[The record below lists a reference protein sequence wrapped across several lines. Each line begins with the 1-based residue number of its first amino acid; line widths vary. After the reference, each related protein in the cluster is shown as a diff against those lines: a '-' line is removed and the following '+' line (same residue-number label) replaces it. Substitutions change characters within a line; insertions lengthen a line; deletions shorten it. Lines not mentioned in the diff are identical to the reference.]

1 MLNTVLKYAQENECS
16 DIHLVA
22 NMPPMVRHVGELVRL
37 NLPVL
42 TNDDVYEIIKNF
54 LNETQK
60 EFYDKGNDV
69 DTSFTDDVG
78 QRYRLNIFRQ
88 RDSYALVMRLL
99 KNKIPTIDELNLPP
113 ILKSLAL
120 EPRGLVLVTG
130 PTGSGKSTTL
140 AAMIDYINTNKAK
153 HILTLEDP
161 IEYIHTSKK
170 SLVNQREIHRDAID
184 FHSSLRSA
192 LREDPDVI
200 LVGEMRDHE
209 TISLAV
215 TAAETGHLVFST
227 LHTTGAANT
236 VDRIID
242 AFPPH
247 QQSQIRSQLSG
258 VLKGVVSQ
266 ALLPKTDK
274 SGRIAVHEIMLM
286 TDAIGNLIRENKIVQ
301 INTAI
306 QTGLRIGMQTFEGN
320 LAKLVI
326 DNEISYEAANEVTSN
341 PELLKRFLGR

>member
-1 MLNTVLKYAQENECS
+1 MLNSILKYAQEIGCS

-22 NMPPMVRHVGELVRL
+22 NMPPIVRNVGDLVRL
-37 NLPVL
+37 SMPVL
-42 TNDDVYEIIKNF
+42 TNEDIYEIIKQF
-54 LNETQK
+54 LTPIQK
-60 EFYDKGNDV
+60 EYYDGGNDV
-69 DTSFTDDVG
+69 DTSYTDEYG
-78 QRYRLNIFRQ
+78 NRYRLNIFRQ

-113 ILKSLAL
+113 ILKELAL

-140 AAMIDYINTNKAK
+140 AAMIDYVNQNKAR

-161 IEYIHTSKK
+161 IEYIHNSKK
-170 SLVNQREIHRDAID
+170 SLVNQREIHRDALD

-200 LVGEMRDHE
+200 LVGEMRDYE

-247 QQSQIRSQLSG
+247 QQSQIRSQLSS

-266 ALLPKTDK
+266 SLIPRIDK

-306 QTGLRIGMQTFEGN
+306 QTGLRMGMQTFEGN
-320 LAKLVI
+320 LARLVL
-326 DNEISYEAANEVTSN
+326 DNTISYESAMEVTSN

>member
-1 MLNTVLKYAQENECS
+1 MLNAILKYAQENECS

-22 NMPPMVRHVGELVRL
+22 NMPPMVRQIGDLIRL
-37 NLPVL
+37 NMPVL
-42 TNDDVYEIIKNF
+42 TNDEIYSIIKKF
-54 LNETQK
+54 LTPNQK
-60 EFYDKGNDV
+60 EYYDNGNDV
-69 DTSFTDDVG
+69 DTSYTDEDG
-78 QRYRLNIFRQ
+78 NRYRLNIFRQ
-88 RDSYALVMRLL
+88 RESYALVMRLL
-99 KNKIPTIDELNLPP
+99 KNKIPTIDDLNLPA
-113 ILKSLAL
+113 ILKNLAL

-140 AAMIDYINTNKAK
+140 AAMIDYVNQNKAK

-161 IEYIHTSKK
+161 IEYIHNSKK
-170 SLVNQREIHRDAID
+170 SLVNQREIHQDAVD

-247 QQSQIRSQLSG
+247 QQSQIRSQLSS

-266 ALLPKTDK
+266 SLIPRVDK
-274 SGRIAVHEIMLM
+274 PGRIAVHEIMLM

-306 QTGLRIGMQTFEGN
+306 QTGLRMGMQTFEGN
-320 LAKLVI
+320 LAKLVL
-326 DNEISYEAANEVTSN
+326 DNTISYESAMEVTSN

>member
-1 MLNTVLKYAQENECS
+1 MLNTILKYAQDNECS

-22 NMPPMVRHVGELVRL
+22 NMPPMVRQIGDLIRL
-37 NLPVL
+37 NMPVL
-42 TNDDVYEIIKNF
+42 TNDQIYSIIINF
-54 LNETQK
+54 LTPIQK
-60 EFYDKGNDV
+60 EYYDKGNDV
-69 DTSFTDDVG
+69 DTSYTDEFG
-78 QRYRLNIFRQ
+78 NRYRLNIFRQ
-88 RDSYALVMRLL
+88 RESYAVVMRLL
-99 KNKIPTIDELNLPP
+99 KNKIPTIDDLSLPA
-113 ILKSLAL
+113 ILKNLAL

-140 AAMIDYINTNKAK
+140 AAMIDYVNQNKAK

-161 IEYIHTSKK
+161 IEYIHSSKK
-170 SLVNQREIHRDAID
+170 SLVNQREIHRDAVD
-184 FHSSLRSA
+184 FHFSLRSA

-247 QQSQIRSQLSG
+247 QQSQIRSQLSS

-266 ALLPKTDK
+266 SLIPRIDK
-274 SGRIAVHEIMLM
+274 PGRIAVHEIMLM

-306 QTGLRIGMQTFEGN
+306 QTGLRMGMQTFEGN
-320 LAKLVI
+320 LAKLVL
-326 DNEISYEAANEVTSN
+326 DNTISYESAMEVTSN

>member
-37 NLPVL
+37 NLPIL
-42 TNDDVYEIIKNF
+42 TNDDVYAIIKNF

-99 KNKIPTIDELNLPP
+99 KNRIPTIDELNLPP

-170 SLVNQREIHRDAID
+170 SLVNQREIHRDALD
-184 FHSSLRSA
+184 FHTSLRSA

-306 QTGLRIGMQTFEGN
+306 QTGLRLGMQTFEGN

-326 DNEISYEAANEVTSN
+326 DNEITYEAANEVTSN

>member
-1 MLNTVLKYAQENECS
+1 MLENVLKYAQDNECS

-37 NLPVL
+37 NMPIIS
-42 TNDDVYEIIKNF
+42 NAEIYEIIKMF
-54 LNETQK
+54 LSPSQLEI
-60 EFYDKGNDV
+60 YDSGFDV
-69 DTSFTDDVG
+69 DTSYTDNIG
-78 QRYRLNIFRQ
+78 KRYRLNIFRQ

-99 KNKIPTIDELNLPP
+99 KNKIPTIEELNLPP

-120 EPRGLVLVTG
+120 EPRGLILVTG

-140 AAMIDYINTNKAK
+140 AAMIDYINQNKAK

-161 IEYIHTSKK
+161 IEYIHSSKK

-184 FHSSLRSA
+184 FQTSLRSA

-236 VDRIID
+236 IDRIID

-266 ALLPKTDK
+266 ALMPKIDRT
-274 SGRIAVHEIMLM
+274 GRIAVHEIMLM

-320 LAKLVI
+320 LARLVTDSLI
-326 DNEISYEAANEVTSN
+326 SLEDALEITSN

>member
-1 MLNTVLKYAQENECS
+1 MLNTILKYAQENECS

-22 NMPPMVRHVGELVRL
+22 NMPPMVRQIGDLIRL
-37 NLPVL
+37 NMPVL
-42 TNDDVYEIIKNF
+42 TNDQIYSIIINF
-54 LNETQK
+54 LTPIQK
-60 EFYDKGNDV
+60 EYYDKGNDV
-69 DTSFTDDVG
+69 DTSYTDEFG
-78 QRYRLNIFRQ
+78 NRYRLNIFRQ
-88 RDSYALVMRLL
+88 RESYAVVMRLL
-99 KNKIPTIDELNLPP
+99 KNKIPTIDDLSLPA
-113 ILKSLAL
+113 ILKNLAL

-140 AAMIDYINTNKAK
+140 AAMIDYVNQNKAK

-161 IEYIHTSKK
+161 IEYIHSSKK
-170 SLVNQREIHRDAID
+170 SLVNQREIHRDAVD

-247 QQSQIRSQLSG
+247 QQSQIRSQLSS

-266 ALLPKTDK
+266 SLIPRIDK
-274 SGRIAVHEIMLM
+274 PGRIAVHEIMLM

-306 QTGLRIGMQTFEGN
+306 QTGLRMGMQTFEGN
-320 LAKLVI
+320 LAKLVL
-326 DNEISYEAANEVTSN
+326 DNTISYESAMEVTSN

>member
-1 MLNTVLKYAQENECS
+1 MLNKVLKYAQENECS

-37 NLPVL
+37 DLPVL
-42 TNDDVYEIIKNF
+42 SNDDVYEIIQMF
-54 LNETQK
+54 LNESQK
-60 EFYDKGNDV
+60 EFYDNGNDV

-99 KNKIPTIDELNLPP
+99 KNKIPTIDELKLPA

-170 SLVNQREIHRDAID
+170 SLVNQREIHRDAHD
-184 FHSSLRSA
+184 FHTSLRSA

-266 ALLPKTDK
+266 TLLPKIDQ

-320 LAKLVI
+320 LARLVI

>member
-1 MLNTVLKYAQENECS
+1 MLNTILKYAQENECS

-22 NMPPMVRHVGELVRL
+22 NMPPMVRQIGDLIRL
-37 NLPVL
+37 NMPVL
-42 TNDDVYEIIKNF
+42 TNDQIYSIIINF
-54 LNETQK
+54 LTPIQK
-60 EFYDKGNDV
+60 EYYDKGNDV
-69 DTSFTDDVG
+69 DTSYTDEQG
-78 QRYRLNIFRQ
+78 NRYRLNIFRQ
-88 RDSYALVMRLL
+88 RESYAVVMRLL
-99 KNKIPTIDELNLPP
+99 KNKIPTIDDLSLPA
-113 ILKSLAL
+113 ILKNLAL

-140 AAMIDYINTNKAK
+140 AAMIDYVNQNKAK

-161 IEYIHTSKK
+161 IEYIHSSKR
-170 SLVNQREIHRDAID
+170 SLVNQREIHRDAVD
-184 FHSSLRSA
+184 FHTSLRSA

-247 QQSQIRSQLSG
+247 QQSQIRSQLSS

-266 ALLPKTDK
+266 SLIPRIDK
-274 SGRIAVHEIMLM
+274 PGRIAVHEIMMM

-306 QTGLRIGMQTFEGN
+306 QTGLRMGMQTFEGN
-320 LAKLVI
+320 LAKLVL
-326 DNEISYEAANEVTSN
+326 DNTISYESAMEVTSN